1 MNYTLH
7 QLLIFLKISET
18 GSITKAAEELHLTQ
32 PAVSIQLK
40 NLQQHF
46 DIPLIEVINKKVYVT
61 EFGKEL
67 IKTSK
72 KILAEIELIEQ
83 HTMAIKGKLTGKLNI
98 ATVSTGKYIAPYFLG
113 GFLQQHDGVEL
124 NLDVTNKGK
133 VLDALEKNEI
143 DFAFVSMIPTTM
155 QLKKIELMQDRMFL
169 VGSADFKSAKGQTT
183 KEILG
188 NNPLIFRE
196 NGSATRLI
204 MEKFIQRSNADS
216 KKTLELSSNEAV
228 KQAVIA
234 GMGISIMPLIGIKN
248 ELNLGHLKIIPIKGT
263 PITTAWNLVWL
274 AGKKLSPVAMAF
286 MEYIKQEKK
295 EIFENHFSWSEHF
308 VEKAKKKIKE
318 S

>member
-1 MNYTLH
+1 
-7 QLLIFLKISET
+7 
-18 GSITKAAEELHLTQ
+18 
-32 PAVSIQLK
+32 
-40 NLQQHF
+40 
-46 DIPLIEVINKKVYVT
+46 
-61 EFGKEL
+61 
-67 IKTSK
+67 
-72 KILAEIELIEQ
+72 
-83 HTMAIKGKLTGKLNI
+83 
-98 ATVSTGKYIAPYFLG
+98 
-113 GFLQQHDGVEL
+113 
-124 NLDVTNKGK
+124 
-133 VLDALEKNEI
+133 
-143 DFAFVSMIPTTM
+143 
-155 QLKKIELMQDRMFL
+155 
-169 VGSADFKSAKGQTT
+169 
-183 KEILG
+183 
-188 NNPLIFRE
+188 
-196 NGSATRLI
+196 

-248 ELNLGHLKIIPIKGT
+248 ELNLGHLKIVPIKGT